1 MRWRRF
7 GRPTRRT
14 LIVLGALV
22 VQLAAARLASAG
34 SFVEFETGQ
43 ARPVALSSDGTRLFA
58 VNTPDNRLEIFS
70 VGATLTHIASVP
82 VGMEPCA
89 VAARNNAEVWVVN
102 HLSDSI
108 SIVDVASS
116 PPRVTRTLLVGDEP
130 RDIVFAGPA
139 MDRAFVTTAHRGQN
153 SPINP
158 QLTTPGVGRADVWVF
173 DAGNLGSSL
182 GGVPLTIVTLFG
194 DTPRALAASPDG
206 AIVYAAVFHSGN
218 QTTTVSEQAVCN
230 GGASA
235 SPCVFN
241 GLSMPGGLPAPNTN
255 FEGVAQPEVGLIVKL
270 NPVSGHW
277 ADELARNW
285 DNGVRFS
292 LPDRDVFVIDAL
304 ANPPVALAGP
314 AGSYQGVGTIL
325 FNMAVNPVNGNV
337 YVANTEAFNEE
348 RFEGAGIFSGHSVRG
363 HLHESRITVL
373 AGGTVLPRHLNKHI
387 DYNVVPGPASENVKS
402 LAFPQGMAVS
412 SDGADLYVAAMG
424 SSKVGVFS
432 TAEIENDTFVPN
444 DADHIPV
451 SGGGPTGLVLDEAR
465 GRLYVL
471 TRFDDA
477 VSVIDLGSRS
487 EVQHVPLFNP
497 EPNSIVA
504 GRRFLYDAAYTSS
517 HGDSACA
524 SCHVSADF
532 DSLAWDLGD
541 PDNTVL
547 NNPGPFRI
555 NLVPA
560 GTSRDFNPLKGPM
573 TTQSLRGLANH
584 GPMHWRGDRTG
595 GNDPGGS
602 TFDEDAAFKKF
613 NVAFAGLLGRSGP
626 LSDSEM
632 QAFTDFILQVTYP
645 PNPIR
650 ALDNSLTPDQ
660 QAGHDFYFGP
670 ISDTVFNCNGCH
682 VLDPAMGFFGTDGQ
696 STFEGESQFFKIAH
710 LRNAY
715 QKVGMFG
722 MSGDAAFR
730 GDQVRGFGFLHDG
743 SVDSVFDFLKA
754 GVFQFPSDTVRRQV
768 EQFVLAYDSNLA
780 PIVGQQVTLG
790 DTNGATV
797 GPRIDLMVSRAS
809 VAECDLTVK
818 GTIGTEQR
826 GWYRQPGGMFR
837 SDRAAEPLLS
847 DSSLRAEA
855 ATSGQALTYTC
866 VPPGSG
872 VRVGVDRDEDGYF
885 DRDELDAGSDPANA
899 LSVPASGQTGD
910 AVVRALQP
918 VRVTI
923 RRGNAFVLRTVRVSV
938 ENPAAGTQ
946 TIKLVAGDGDCPAGT
961 IAGSPDFGLGQ
972 DSVVVA
978 AGGRKAAK
986 VPLLVSNTV
995 FSTFNRKSPHRC
1007 TLAFTA
1013 NVVSAG
1019 AAVDP
1024 TPDNNVAPLELSVID
1039 RNDPEQTQLHET
1051 FVDSLRPIRV
1061 TVRRGGGPL
1070 ARSRR
1075 VAVANAD
1082 IGETAGHLVSVSVS
1096 DGDCPPGAVGM
1107 ADFDPSALGSQTS
1120 VIVTGGRHKGGKLQ
1134 LTIDPVAFTSTAA
1147 KSPARCTA
1155 EVSAVGPPGDSDAS
1169 NNLSKLVIDVVDR
1182 NDF

>member
-1 MRWRRF
+1 VS
-7 GRPTRRT
+7 
-14 LIVLGALV
+14 LLGALV
-22 VQLAAARLASAG
+22 AQLAAAGSVLAG
-34 SFVEFETGQ
+34 SFVEFETDQ
-43 ARPVALSSDGTRLFA
+43 VRPIALSPDGSRLFA

-70 VGATLTHIASVP
+70 VGATLTHVASVS

-89 VAARNNAEVWVVN
+89 VAARNNGEVWVVN

-108 SIVDVASS
+108 SVVDVASS

-130 RDIVFAGPA
+130 RDIVFAGPG
-139 MDRAFVTTAHRGQN
+139 MDRAFITTAHRGQN

-173 DAGNLGSSL
+173 EAGNLGSSL

-194 DTPRALAASPDG
+194 DTPRALATSTSG
-206 AIVYAAVFHSGN
+206 ATVYAAVFHSGN
-218 QTTTVSEQAVCN
+218 QTTTVSEPAVCN

-235 SPCVFN
+235 SPCIFN
-241 GLSMPGGLPAPNTN
+241 GLSMPGGLPAPNSN
-255 FEGVAQPEVGLIVKL
+255 FEGVPQPEVGLIVKL
-270 NPVSGHW
+270 NPASGHW
-277 ADELARNW
+277 EDELARNW
-285 DNGVRFS
+285 DNAVRFS
-292 LPDRDVFVIDAL
+292 LPDKDVFAINAL
-304 ANPPVALAGP
+304 ANPPVAVAGA

-325 FNMAVNPVNGNV
+325 FNMVVNPANGNV

-348 RFEGAGIFSGHSVRG
+348 RFEGTGIFSGHSVRG

-373 AGGTVLPRHLNKHI
+373 AAGTVLPRHLNKHI
-387 DYNVVPGPASENVKS
+387 DYNVVPGPASENAKS

-412 SDGADLYVAAMG
+412 GDGADLYVAAMG

-432 TAEIENDTFVPN
+432 TAEIENDTFVPS
-444 DADHIPV
+444 DADHIAV
-451 SGGGPTGLVLDEAR
+451 SGGGPTGLVLDETR

-471 TRFDDA
+471 TRFDDS
-477 VSVIDLGSRS
+477 VSVIDLSSRS
-487 EVQHVPLFNP
+487 EVEHVPLFNP
-497 EPNSIVA
+497 EPSSIVA

-524 SCHVSADF
+524 SCHVSGDF

-555 NLVPA
+555 NLVPP
-560 GTSRDFNPLKGPM
+560 GTFRDFNPLKGPM

-613 NVAFAGLLGRSGP
+613 NVAFAGLLGRGGP
-626 LSDSEM
+626 LTAAEM
-632 QAFTDFILQVTYP
+632 QAFTDFMLQVTYP

-650 ALDNSLTPDQ
+650 ALDNSLTTDQ

-670 ISDTVFNCNGCH
+670 ISDTLFNCNGCH

-696 STFEGESQFFKIAH
+696 ATFEGESQFFKIAH

-722 MSGDAAFR
+722 MSGDATFR

-743 SVDSVFDFLKA
+743 SVDSVFDFLQA
-754 GVFQFPSDTVRRQV
+754 GVFQFPDDTVRRQV

-780 PIVGQQVTLG
+780 PIVGQQVTLS
-790 DTNGATV
+790 DTNAATV
-797 GPRIDLMVSRAS
+797 APRIELMIARAS
-809 VAECDLTVK
+809 LGECDLTVK
-818 GTIGTEQR
+818 GNIGAEQR
-826 GWYRQPGGMFR
+826 GWYRQAGGMFR

-847 DSSLRAEA
+847 DPSLRGAA
-855 ATSGQALTYTC
+855 ATSGQDLTYTC

-899 LSVPASGQTGD
+899 LSVPVSVQQAD
-910 AVVRALQP
+910 AVVRALRP

-923 RRGNAFVLRTVRVSV
+923 RQGNAFVLRTVRVRV
-938 ENPAAGTQ
+938 ENPEAGTE
-946 TIKLVAGDGDCPAGT
+946 TIKLVADDGDCPAGT
-961 IAGSPDFGLGQ
+961 IAGPPDFGLGQ

-978 AGGRKAAK
+978 AGRRKAAK
-986 VPLLVSNTV
+986 VPLMVNDTD
-995 FSTFNRKSPHRC
+995 FSSFNRKSPHRC
-1007 TLAFTA
+1007 TLTFTA
-1013 NVVSAG
+1013 SIVSAG
-1019 AAVDP
+1019 TTIDP
-1024 TPDNNVAPLELSVID
+1024 TPENNVATLELSVID
-1039 RNDPEQTQLHET
+1039 RNDPEQTQTHET
-1051 FVDSLRPIRV
+1051 FIDSVPPIRV
-1061 TVRRGGGPL
+1061 TIRRGAGPL

-1075 VAVANAD
+1075 AVVANAD
-1082 IGETAGHLVSVSVS
+1082 VGETAGHLVSVSVS
-1096 DGDCPPGAVGM
+1096 DGDCPAGAVGM
-1107 ADFDPSALGSQTS
+1107 ADFDASTPGSQASFT
-1120 VIVTGGRHKGGKLQ
+1120 VKGGRRKGAKLP
-1134 LTIDPVAFTSTAA
+1134 LTVDPAAFASTAS

-1155 EVSAVGPPGDSDAS
+1155 EVTAAGPPGDSDAS
-1169 NNLSKLVIDVVDR
+1169 NNVTKLVIDVVDK